1 MGRLNWRPLHSVD
14 RGRLS
19 EGRRQAHHAV
29 QWLARAARAYVPPR
43 PDDSHTNLGWDDKLD
58 GFTTHRLKDDVRLG
72 LKITDFALVWLG
84 EGIGRAQAL
93 PLSGRSDPAARKWL
107 GERLDAIGLDE
118 SLLDM
123 PSPYKM
129 PEHAIAGGVVYEA
142 VGRGDVLAELA
153 AWFSNANHALNDI
166 REDMVGRK
174 FTASPVRCWPH
185 HFDLA
190 SLISLDPDP
199 DGKVRSVNAGLSPG
213 DEYYDEPYF
222 YVSPYPYPDAAS
234 LPRLP
239 KLGHWHTRDFTA
251 AIAAASQVLA
261 AKDRKVETEAFLRD
275 AIEAAIKALG

>member
-14 RGRLS
+14 RDRLS
-19 EGRRQAHHAV
+19 EGRRQTHHAV

-43 PDDSHTNLGWDDKLD
+43 PDDNHTNLGWDDKLD
-58 GFTTHRLKDDVRLG
+58 GFATHRLKDDVRLG
-72 LKITDFALVWLG
+72 LKIADLTLVLHG
-84 EGIGRAQAL
+84 EGSERTRAF
-93 PLSGRSDPAARKWL
+93 PLNGRSDPVARKWL
-107 GERLDAIGLDE
+107 GARLSAIGLDE

-129 PEHAIAGGVVYEA
+129 PEHTMAGGVVYEA

-166 REDMVGRK
+166 REDMIGRK

-190 SLISLDPDP
+190 TLISLEPGH
-199 DGKVRSVNAGLSPG
+199 DGKARSVNAGLSPG
-213 DEYYDEPYF
+213 DEYYDEPYY

-234 LPRLP
+234 LPHLP

-251 AIAAASQVLA
+251 AIASSSQILR
-261 AKDRKVETEAFLRD
+261 AKDGMVETEAFLRD
-275 AIEAAIKALG
+275 AIEGAIKALG